1 MEMRAPGLLTRVV
14 SIASS
19 ERELHAAKVRAVR
32 RYLLGAHPDFVARAR
47 VSQSSQ
53 APSSEPL
60 TNVVGIG
67 IGEKV
72 VSNQLTGDRCIT
84 FYVRAKESPRNNFPP
99 LSGKAAMSL
108 RPKTGSNC
116 LTSPKY
122 AHAEVSDED
131 RLPAMIDDIK
141 TDVEEVGTIRPLQQ
155 WDSAQRR
162 ERLRPAPCGVSVGHV
177 GITAGTIGAMVR
189 DRGVRDNG
197 RRYILSNN
205 HVLANC
211 NKAVVGD
218 AIVQPGPNDDDRL
231 DENRI
236 GNLARFVP
244 IKFDGSENMIDG
256 AVAVVEDGTIL
267 NEVCALG
274 IIRGTVGAK
283 RTMVVVKHGRTTG
296 LTRGII
302 TDVSADIRVDY
313 EADGVAVFI
322 NTIVVRGV
330 PPTAPFSAGGD
341 SGSVIMDGR
350 GRACGLLFA
359 GSSAADITYAN
370 PIQPVLRKLGIR
382 LV

>member
-84 FYVRAKESPRNNFPP
+84 FYVRA
-99 LSGKAAMSL
+99 
-108 RPKTGSNC
+108 
-116 LTSPKY
+116 KY